1 MSDAPTVLRELAQD
15 YISRADQFRGSP
27 PNSPGETTV
36 LVYLEVAQELQ
47 EKATEILEADMSR
60 RPEGDEW

>member
-1 MSDAPTVLRELAQD
+1 MTDTATVLRELAQD

-36 LVYLEVAQELQ
+36 LIYLEVAQELQ
-47 EKATEILEADMSR
+47 EKAAEILEA
-60 RPEGDEW
+60 EGK

>member
-1 MSDAPTVLRELAQD
+1 MTDTAQVLRELAQD
-15 YISRADQFRGSP
+15 FISRADLFRDSP

-36 LVYLEVAQELQ
+36 LIYLEVAEELQ
-47 EKATEILEADMSR
+47 EKAAELSPDLSS